1 MHGRLIALLAAAT
14 KEERRMAA
22 QQLIALA
29 VREPEAVAALSVALA
44 DADPHRRWGAAF
56 VLHRAG
62 VRDDGVFRGA
72 LVALGADDGDVR
84 WAAAEMVVSLA
95 AANAVRRDRVREIA
109 SDPAATGRKMA
120 LYCLRD
126 LGGDDADVFVA
137 GLTAHDSGIRLAAVA
152 CLGRVRT
159 LSTREVDALLAAVE
173 NDPDAGLRRAAT
185 VALRGATNDE
195 ERVRPVLERLRSQ
208 ASDPDLARAAE
219 RALTGLAAGRTAG

>member
-1 MHGRLIALLAAAT
+1 
-14 KEERRMAA
+14 MAA
-22 QQLIALA
+22 EQLIALA
-29 VREPEAVAALSVALA
+29 AREPDAVAALRAALA

-62 VRDDGVFRGA
+62 LRDEGVFGGA
-72 LVALGADDGDVR
+72 LGALGADDGDVR
-84 WAAAEMVVSLA
+84 WAAAEIVVSLA
-95 AANAVRRDRVREIA
+95 ASNADRRDRLREIA
-109 SDPAATGRKMA
+109 ADPAAAGRKMA

-126 LGGDDADVFVA
+126 LGGNDAEVFVA
-137 GLTAHDSGIRLAAVA
+137 GLTAHDSGVRLAAVA
-152 CLGRVRT
+152 CLGRVRA
-159 LSTREVDALLAAVE
+159 LSTLEVDALLSAVE

-219 RALTGLAAGRTAG
+219 RALNALAAAHVAE